1 MMSHVSTPVNF
12 CPIFNPVRKAGTL
25 TEPKAESVRLLYS
38 LSTEFTKYASRIYD
52 CSQILKFAPT
62 LISWYLNTP
71 FSVVLGIALFAS
83 GVGRYYGGRSCFSSY
98 QQSKRSTLVIVGCFL
113 PLLSKIPQLL
123 N

>member
-1 MMSHVSTPVNF
+1 MLAHLSIF

-25 TEPKAESVRLLYS
+25 TEPKPKASDCFTVFRLSSPNTLAVFMTVPKS
-38 LSTEFTKYASRIYD
+38 KNLPI
-52 CSQILKFAPT
+52 P

-71 FSVVLGIALFAS
+71 FSFFFGIALFAS

-98 QQSKRSTLVIVGCFL
+98 QQSKRSTLVIVGSFL
-113 PLLSKIPQLL
+113 PLLSKIPLSL